1 MNMKYILSL
10 IIAGII
16 FGGCASSKVVLLE
29 GKKAGSSVV
38 VSTKG
43 GEQVLDKPNTYTEL
57 SSNTS
62 KPSETKVLN
71 KKEVEEQYGSLIQ
84 AAPKPPVSYLLY
96 FSAGSTKIAAS
107 SKAQFPLIEQAI
119 KERVPCDVNIIGH
132 ADREGSKDYNI
143 KLSLKRAKSIRQWL
157 LKRELDIDL
166 ITVESYG
173 EEDPII
179 KTKDGVAEPKN
190 RRVEVLIR

>member
-1 MNMKYILSL
+1 MKYLLSL
-10 IIAGII
+10 FIAGLI

-29 GKKAGSSVV
+29 GKKEGASVV
-38 VSTKG
+38 VATKG

-57 SSNTS
+57 SSTSS
-62 KPSETKVLN
+62 KPSSAKVLD
-71 KKEVEEQYGSLIQ
+71 KKELQQQYGTLIQ

-96 FSAGSTKIAAS
+96 FAAGSTAVAND
-107 SKAQFPLIEQAI
+107 SKNKLPLIVNAI
-119 KERVPCDVNIIGH
+119 KERAPCEVNIIGH
-132 ADREGSKDYNI
+132 ADREGSKQYNI
-143 KLSLKRAKSIRQWL
+143 QLSLERAKSIQEWL
-157 LKRELDIDL
+157 MSKELDIDR
-166 ITVESYG
+166 INVESYG